1 MLHADSPKP
10 SRSAL
15 TQKPR
20 RIRRVA
26 YWVATS
32 VAAIAFAALGTANL
46 AHAAPVMQGLEHL
59 GYPPYF
65 ATLLGTWKVLAAIA
79 LVVPGLERIRGWAY
93 AGMFF
98 TLTGAALSHAFS
110 HDAAATIVAPLVLL
124 GLVMASWRL
133 GQPARP
139 LAHFAPS
146 APSGVANHV
155 GH

>member
-1 MLHADSPKP
+1 MFLADSPQT
-10 SRSAL
+10 SRLAV

-20 RIRRVA
+20 RIRTA
-26 YWVATS
+26 ACWVTTS
-32 VAAIAFAALGTANL
+32 VAALAFAALGTANL
-46 AHAAPVMQGLEHL
+46 AHAAPIMNGLAHL

-65 ATLLGTWKVLAAIA
+65 AMILGTWELLAAIA
-79 LVVPGLERIRGWAY
+79 LVVPGLERVRGWAY

-110 HDAAATIVAPLVLL
+110 HDGAPTVIAPLVLL

-133 GQPARP
+133 GQRTRP
-139 LAHFAPS
+139 RSHIVS
-146 APSGVANHV
+146 SEPSGVADHV